1 MSSREPLDLSVWN
14 IKNSDKKYFDK
25 YTSKKSIN
33 GDKRMNGSSSGNK
46 GSNGYSSG
54 NRERTGYSSGDKG
67 RNGYSSGNRERT
79 GYSSGDG
86 RRNGYSSGNRERTGY
101 SSGDGGR
108 NGYSSGNRERTGYS
122 SGDGGRNGYSSGNRE
137 RTGYSSGD
145 GGRNGYPSGDGYAS
159 KGYERGGVRN
169 NKYIT
174 NENTQKLIQNVSEKI
189 EYIKNKVNIVHEW
202 WTTIPLSMKLS
213 NIVLFFI
220 LTYIFTY
227 KFYNITLSIVF
238 SIFTFLLVFL
248 LNKLLAIFYLLIY
261 FILLIKIIRNNN
273 YIYGYPIRESMIN
286 NGECITSS
294 LVISGSNLPQELSQG
309 NYTYSFWIFVND
321 TNYINNKNNIPLTI
335 FYRGES
341 INSTNTTNFIQFP
354 GFWLDQN
361 TNNLIVRFNN
371 GTSTAEDIIIQN
383 IDLDQWLYITCVE
396 NELSIAIYVNGKLEL
411 TKILTQPL
419 MIMNDYSLYITS
431 GLSTDNS
438 NSSTSISNIS
448 NTSTV
453 VNSGST
459 TCTITGKTTCINSD
473 ASSTNYSGYNFSGKI
488 AYIVLYNYSL
498 SPDDV
503 YKAYTYYKKCI
514 DNYQNKIK
522 NKIVNQSYT
531 VVYNS
536 NVSSD
541 IGVKNFKYK

>member
-1 MSSREPLDLSVWN
+1 M
-14 IKNSDKKYFDK
+14 
-25 YTSKKSIN
+25 
-33 GDKRMNGSSSGNK
+33 
-46 GSNGYSSG
+46 
-54 NRERTGYSSGDKG
+54 
-67 RNGYSSGNRERT
+67 
-79 GYSSGDG
+79 
-86 RRNGYSSGNRERTGY
+86 
-101 SSGDGGR
+101 
-108 NGYSSGNRERTGYS
+108 
-122 SGDGGRNGYSSGNRE
+122 
-137 RTGYSSGD
+137 
-145 GGRNGYPSGDGYAS
+145 
-159 KGYERGGVRN
+159 
-169 NKYIT
+169 
-174 NENTQKLIQNVSEKI
+174 IQNVSEKI

-261 FILLIKIIRNNN
+261 FILLIRIIRNNN

-438 NSSTSISNIS
+438 NTSTSIS

-531 VVYNS
+531 VVYNT